1 MANRKKEV
9 IRSAIAVFL
18 PEKWHQKTGA
28 LRLSSVPAIEPK
40 Y

>member
-9 IRSAIAVFL
+9 IRSAIAVL
-18 PEKWHQKTGA
+18 LSKMASKTGA
-28 LRLSSVPAIEPK
+28 LRWSSVPAIEPK